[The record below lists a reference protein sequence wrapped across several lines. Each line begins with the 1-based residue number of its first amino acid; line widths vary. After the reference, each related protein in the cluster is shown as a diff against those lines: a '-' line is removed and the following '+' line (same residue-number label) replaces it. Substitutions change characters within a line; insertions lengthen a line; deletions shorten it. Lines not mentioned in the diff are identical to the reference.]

1 MHTAGEKQPALRGLA
16 VRLTS
21 NPKRQED
28 LEQVT
33 KDWGS
38 WGSDDV
44 EGLKREP
51 GYKTKFQCLSIA

>member
-1 MHTAGEKQPALRGLA
+1 MHTAGEKQPLRAWLPGSHPAL
-16 VRLTS
+16 
-21 NPKRQED
+21 RQED

-44 EGLKREP
+44 VEGLKSEP
-51 GYKTKFQCLSIA
+51 GYKTKSSA

>member
-1 MHTAGEKQPALRGLA
+1 MHTAGEKQPLRAWLPGSHPAL
-16 VRLTS
+16 
-21 NPKRQED
+21 RQED

-44 EGLKREP
+44 VEGLKREP
-51 GYKTKFQCLSIA
+51 GYKTKSSAYL